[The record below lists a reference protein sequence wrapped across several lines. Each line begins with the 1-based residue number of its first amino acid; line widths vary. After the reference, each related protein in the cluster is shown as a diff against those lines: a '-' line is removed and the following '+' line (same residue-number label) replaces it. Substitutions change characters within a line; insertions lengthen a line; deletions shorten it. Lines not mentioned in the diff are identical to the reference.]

1 MRRSFAWMAAVLALV
16 AVGFLMACNTKYQA
30 AYNGLVVVPTQGQAV
45 METFSLNLA
54 NGEMTQINNQ
64 NGPPTPG
71 LSGAVILDP
80 TGANAYVIMNQNAA
94 LQPSSTGITVFP
106 IGGDGALHAG
116 KTQGLNPSTLGTAIC
131 IFTQNG
137 MTMTEQITVPV
148 NAPVVPHAL
157 AMDSAGKFLFVAD
170 VATSAQGTYSCNG
183 SSVTSEVPVPGA
195 VSVLTVSNGALT
207 EIAGSPFPL
216 PVPLPTEE
224 EGDIPS
230 ASALAVTP
238 TSYPVQ
244 YSYCSGHAPP
254 TTEYLYVT
262 DSANYVLL
270 NYSIDPSAGTLSLN
284 EYAPGEPG
292 IPTGSVPSG
301 VAVDPCNRFAYVA
314 NAGPGSI
321 QNSVSAYTI
330 CSTVDILS
338 EPPCQTANFSLNPIA
353 GSPYPAGDSPG
364 PIAVDAYGNF
374 LYVVN
379 TGSSN
384 VSGYRISPSNG
395 TLTVFTGAPAAAGV
409 GANSIA
415 IRRDDSW
422 VFVANL
428 TSGTLSQYA
437 ITQSSGG
444 LSPVAPVS
452 TLDYPSGVAVK

>member
-1 MRRSFAWMAAVLALV
+1 MVAVPALV
-16 AVGFLMACNTKYQA
+16 AVGFGFLIACNTKYQA
-30 AYNGLVVVPTQGQAV
+30 AYNGLVIVPTQGQAV

-64 NGPPTPG
+64 YGPPTPG

-80 TGANAYVIMNQNAA
+80 AGANAYVIMNQNAA

-106 IGGDGALHAG
+106 IGSDGALHPG
-116 KTQGLNPSTLGTAIC
+116 KTQGLNPILSTTVNC
-131 IFTQNG
+131 IFIQNG
-137 MTMTEQITVPV
+137 MTVTQEITVPV
-148 NAPVVPHAL
+148 TAPVVPNAL
-157 AMDSAGKFLFVAD
+157 AMDSAGKLLFVTD
-170 VATSAQGTYSCNG
+170 VATSAQGTYMCNG
-183 SSVTSEVPVPGA
+183 ATVTADLPVQGA
-195 VSVLTVSNGALT
+195 VSVFTVSNGTLA
-207 EIAGSPFPL
+207 EVAGSPFPL
-216 PVPLPTEE
+216 PAEPG
-224 EGDIPS
+224 GDTPS

-238 TSYPVQ
+238 TIYPVE

-254 TTEYLYVT
+254 TTENLYVT

-270 NYSIDPSAGTLSLN
+270 NYSITPSAGTLSLVP
-284 EYAPGEPG
+284 YSSSSPG

-301 VAVDPCNRFAYVA
+301 VAVDPCNRYAYVA
-314 NAGPGSI
+314 NAGPGSS

-330 CSTVDILS
+330 CSTVNVLS
-338 EPPCQTANFSLNPIA
+338 EPYCNSADFSLNPIA
-353 GSPYPAGDSPG
+353 SSPYPAGDSPG

-379 TGSSN
+379 TASGN

-395 TLTVFTGAPAAAGV
+395 TLTVFTGAPAAAGL

-422 VFVANL
+422 VFVANV
-428 TSGTLSQYA
+428 TAGTVTEYA
-437 ITQSSGG
+437 ISQSSGG
-444 LSPVAPVS
+444 LSPLPPVN